1 MEKCCIFLFLFFT
14 MPKKHY
20 FCNKKYAMMENFN
33 HPLVAQSAEIAERG
47 LMVFDDIR
55 TMPLYDEP
63 YVTDLMIIGLT
74 VSGWVRTECNMKPV
88 TFKSHDLVVM
98 MPNHILCFRE
108 TSADYKAM
116 AIVMSRAFQEEL
128 RVRYPDGYRNTNHY
142 LYRPNVHLSDYQ
154 FQRILDMFHLLKDI
168 SCEDSPFRTAM
179 LGHLLEVMFMQLE
192 DYRRE
197 NGVEPYIPSL
207 REELFYNFYK
217 AIELH
222 YRESR
227 EVQFYADL
235 LHLSPNHFASVIKQQ
250 TNIGALQW
258 INSYVIIQSKALLR
272 RNRLMTIHEIAS
284 YLGFADQATFSRY
297 FKSNTGLS
305 PSEYREKN

>member
-1 MEKCCIFLFLFFT
+1 
-14 MPKKHY
+14 
-20 FCNKKYAMMENFN
+20 MMENFN
-33 HPLVAQSAEIAERG
+33 HPLVAQSVEIADRG
-47 LMVFDDIR
+47 LVVFDDIR

-88 TFKSHDLVVM
+88 TFKSHELVVQ

-142 LYRPNVHLSDYQ
+142 LYRPNVHLNDHQ

-197 NGVEPYIPSL
+197 NDVEPYIPSL

-272 RNRLMTIHEIAS
+272 RNRLMTIQEVAS

-305 PSEYREKN
+305 PSEYREQN

>member
-1 MEKCCIFLFLFFT
+1 
-14 MPKKHY
+14 
-20 FCNKKYAMMENFN
+20 MMETIN
-33 HPLVAQSAEIAERG
+33 HPFVLQSDEIAERG
-47 LMVFDDIR
+47 LVVFDDIR
-55 TMPLYDEP
+55 EMPLYNEP
-63 YVTDLMIIGLT
+63 YVTDLMTIGLT
-74 VSGWVRTECNMKPV
+74 VSGRVRAECNMKPAM
-88 TFKSHDLVVM
+88 FESHDLVVL
-98 MPNHILCFRE
+98 MPNHILSFRD
-108 TSADYKAM
+108 TSADYQAM
-116 AIVMSRAFQEEL
+116 AVVMSRAFQEEL

-142 LYRPNVHLSDYQ
+142 LYRPNVNLSGHQ

-207 REELFYNFYK
+207 REELFYNFYN

-235 LHLSPNHFASVIKQQ
+235 FHLSPNHFSSVIKQQ
-250 TNIGALQW
+250 TNISALQW
-258 INSYVIIQSKALLR
+258 INSYIIIQAKSMLR
-272 RNRLMTIHEIAS
+272 HHRQMTIQEIANH
-284 YLGFADQATFSRY
+284 LGFPDQASFSRY
-297 FKSNTGLS
+297 FKTNTGLS
-305 PSEYREKN
+305 PTEYREQN